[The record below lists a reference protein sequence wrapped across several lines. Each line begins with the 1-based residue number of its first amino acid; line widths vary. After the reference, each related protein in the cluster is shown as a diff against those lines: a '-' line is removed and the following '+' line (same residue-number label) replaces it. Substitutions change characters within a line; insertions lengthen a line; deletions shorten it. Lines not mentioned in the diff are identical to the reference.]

1 MSTWELYFLLMLP
14 SIRETILGL
23 SVVTLII
30 SAVGAFF
37 FHLFAEDDDRFSDW
51 ARMSIKVCLWSIPG
65 IILASFIPTERMM
78 LALVGWELGS
88 SIEGMEHLP
97 ANLVEYLNTM
107 LEESGKE

>member
-1 MSTWELYFLLMLP
+1 
-14 SIRETILGL
+14 
-23 SVVTLII
+23 
-30 SAVGAFF
+30 
-37 FHLFAEDDDRFSDW
+37 
-51 ARMSIKVCLWSIPG
+51 
-65 IILASFIPTERMM
+65 M